1 MQLKTEYSKEGKAL
15 DHTAASAITAGD
27 PTSLSGKSVI
37 GVPQSDIASGKD
49 DSLEVSGIFRGWN
62 DGSFGNVGDNVWY
75 DSNGDPLNGTAGTG
89 AYTTDATLGDYW
101 VGTLAKALVA
111 TDEEALIRWGV
122 QNPDLPAWS
131 NRTHV
136 KTAVD
141 LTYVAAT
148 HSGMVIHVTADAKT
162 ITLPVGV
169 VGMETIIVNDV
180 ADAGNLLTVDLNG
193 NETIQGNLT
202 IAATKTALLTKATS
216 KRGDFLH
223 LVCTTAAGIWR
234 CVEKRGTWVTSA

>member
-1 MQLKTEYSKEGKAL
+1 MQLKTEYYKEGKAL
-15 DHTAASAITAGD
+15 GHTAASAITAGD

-37 GVPQSDIASGKD
+37 GVPQSDIASGD
-49 DSLEVSGIFRGWN
+49 ADSLEVSGLFRGWS

-75 DSNGDPLNGTAGTG
+75 DSNGDPLNGTAGSG
-89 AYTTDATLGDYW
+89 AYTTDATAGDYW
-101 VGTLAKALVA
+101 VGTLAAPLVA
-111 TDEEALIRWGV
+111 TDEAAYIRWGV
-122 QNPDLPAWS
+122 QNPDLPAWP

-148 HSGMVIHVTADAKT
+148 HSGLVIHVTADAKT
-162 ITLPVGV
+162 VTLPTGV
-169 VGMETIIVNDV
+169 VGMEAIVVNDV
-180 ADAGNLLTVDLNG
+180 ADAGALVTVDLDG

-202 IAATKTALLTKATS
+202 IAATKTANLTKATS
-216 KRGDFLH
+216 IRGDFLR

-234 CVEKRGTWVTSA
+234 CSEKRGTWVTS